1 MHSQDQ
7 SQDRH
12 SSSFPTTSRAL
23 STSHCQPPPART
35 NTASNARS
43 QPESAAGFG
52 PGSQQTAAQKTSQN
66 NLILAPFP
74 LKPLRMSQ
82 QSTNKKI
89 FRLPLKLIIALRP
102 AVQATPQP
110 MPLQR
115 RC

>member
-66 NLILAPFP
+66 NLILAPFTFYS
-74 LKPLRMSQ
+74 LRSLPAHYRAF
-82 QSTNKKI
+82 I
-89 FRLPLKLIIALRP
+89 FRFVRAPLFRESVKF
-102 AVQATPQP
+102 
-110 MPLQR
+110 
-115 RC
+115 